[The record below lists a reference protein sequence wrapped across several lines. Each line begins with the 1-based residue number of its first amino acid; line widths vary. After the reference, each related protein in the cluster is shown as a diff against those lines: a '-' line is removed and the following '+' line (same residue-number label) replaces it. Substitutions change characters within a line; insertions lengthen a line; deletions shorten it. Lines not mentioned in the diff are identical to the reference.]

1 MFKPEQPLSFIYGI
15 IRRLLL
21 CQFIVRTE
29 HVDDFVLVQF
39 FHVVTSRT
47 KILTW
52 VEFCRFFS
60 EHLTYSSS
68 HSQTRV

>member
-29 HVDDFVLVQF
+29 HVDDFVLPYA
-39 FHVVTSRT
+39 T
-47 KILTW
+47 ILQ
-52 VEFCRFFS
+52 EYR
-60 EHLTYSSS
+60 
-68 HSQTRV
+68 